1 MESAPT
7 GCGEWLPLRTDSPGT
22 GEVARSA
29 RRGTLAPKA
38 TEGWLDDARGCV
50 ATPHPLRGS
59 SPQGEPTPT
68 RTQRPPCVKGAPAKR
83 VGDCGLARTSACP
96 RKATIP
102 PPLQGTRL
110 RVGPLCRCATS
121 PHTVGSYPSR
131 GAFRVAVVG
140 ADACIGPRAH
150 KAPLQSRYS
159 PDTVQIQ
166 PRCAYPR

>member
-38 TEGWLDDARGCV
+38 TEGWLGDARGCV

-59 SPQGEPTPT
+59 SPQGEPTST

-83 VGDCGLARTSACP
+83 VGDCGLAHTSACP

-102 PPLQGTRL
+102 PSRLTPCHLPLHKGGLGVAARGRT
-110 RVGPLCRCATS
+110 LC
-121 PHTVGSYPSR
+121 
-131 GAFRVAVVG
+131 
-140 ADACIGPRAH
+140 
-150 KAPLQSRYS
+150 AP
-159 PDTVQIQ
+159 TAQIQ
-166 PRCAYPR
+166 PRYRPDTAQMCLSSLKPQRQLQIAPGQ